1 LRITEIRKEESIRS
15 TSKTE
20 VRERPSSE
28 LKETKKKE
36 EGRLAWELAKKKL
49 AKYIRVAVL

>member
-36 EGRLAWELAKKKL
+36 EGRLA
-49 AKYIRVAVL
+49 